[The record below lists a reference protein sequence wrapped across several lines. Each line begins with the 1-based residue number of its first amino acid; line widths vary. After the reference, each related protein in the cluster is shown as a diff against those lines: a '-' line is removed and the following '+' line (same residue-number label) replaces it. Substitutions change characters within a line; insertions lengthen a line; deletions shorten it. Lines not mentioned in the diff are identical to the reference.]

1 MNSIRLTEILNKLS
15 KQQATTNFILNRVLS
30 KIEVMEA
37 NSKINHT
44 SVSQNMEEEL
54 DEIFLASFPIKNEDE
69 FSSVELQLQNDKK
82 FVAKLVNNLIHHT
95 K

>member
-1 MNSIRLTEILNKLS
+1 MIG
-15 KQQATTNFILNRVLS
+15 
-30 KIEVMEA
+30 
-37 NSKINHT
+37 T

-69 FSSVELQLQNDKK
+69 FTSVELQLQNDKT
-82 FVAKLVNNLIHHT
+82 FVVKLVNNLIHHI